1 MKAVV
6 QSKYGPPAEVLEL
19 REVAKPTPKDD
30 EVLVKVHASSICWAD
45 HAMVTGSPVMV
56 RFTSGL
62 FKPKYEILGIDVAGV
77 VEAVGKDVKR
87 FKPGDQVYGDLWDSN
102 FGAYAE
108 YKAAKEQ
115 SLAPK
120 PTNIDYAEAASVA
133 QYALVALQGLRGR
146 VKQGGKVLINGASG
160 GIGPFAVQ
168 MAKYYGTEVT
178 GVCSTKHIE
187 FVRSQGADHVIDYT
201 KEDFTEGTEKY
212 DLIFDIVANHA
223 VSKYKRALTPNG
235 TYVAVAFNA
244 GALFQGGKQVV
255 QLSHEPNVD
264 DLMFMKQLIEE
275 GTVKPVIAKRFP
287 LGEIAEA
294 FRYYKEDN
302 PVGKVVITVEH
313 EDEEAV

>member
-1 MKAVV
+1 MKAAV
-6 QSKYGPPAEVLEL
+6 QTKYGPPSKVLKIMEVP
-19 REVAKPTPKDD
+19 KPSPKDD

-62 FKPKYEILGIDVAGV
+62 FKPKHEILGIDVSGV

-87 FKPGDQVYGDLWDSN
+87 FEPGDQVYGDLWDSN

-108 YKAAKEQ
+108 YKSAKEQ

-120 PTNIDYAEAASVA
+120 PSNLDYAEAASVA

-146 VKQGGKVLINGASG
+146 VKQGDKVLINGASG

-168 MAKYYGTEVT
+168 VAKYYGTEVT

-187 FVRSQGADHVIDYT
+187 FVRSVGADHVIDYT
-201 KEDFTEGTEKY
+201 KEDFTENSTKY
-212 DLIFDIVANHA
+212 DLILDIVANHS
-223 VSKYKRALTPNG
+223 VSKYKRALTPTG

-244 GALFQGGKQVV
+244 GALIQGGKQVV

-264 DLMFMKQLIEE
+264 DLLFMKQLIEE

-294 FRYYKEDN
+294 FRYYKEEN
-302 PVGKVVITVEH
+302 PAGKVVLTVDHKKMNE
-313 EDEEAV
+313 